1 MDFERARFNMVEQQL
16 RPWNVADQDVRDL
29 MCQVPREDFVPEQ
42 YRDMAFSDLEIPL
55 VVDGVATGETMLAPK
70 VEALMLQALKIQRHE
85 SVLEIGAGSGF
96 MAALLAQHARHVTT
110 YEILPE
116 LARFAAANLRRAG
129 ISNVSVEPRDG
140 AALLRL
146 EAEREDAIILSGSVE
161 IVPHELLEKLNVGG
175 RLCAIVGTLPIMH
188 AQLVTRLG
196 EKEFR
201 TERLFDT
208 VAKALTG
215 FPGKPRFTF

>member
-42 YRDMAFSDLEIPL
+42 YRDIAFADLEIPL

-70 VEALMLQALKIQRHE
+70 IEARMLQELKIQRHE

-96 MAALLAQHARHVTT
+96 MDALLAQHARHVTS
-110 YEILPE
+110 YEIRPE
-116 LARFAAANLRRAG
+116 LARLAAENLRRAG
-129 ISNVSVEPRDG
+129 ISNVSIEPRSG
-140 AALLRL
+140 ADLLRR
-146 EAEREDAIILSGSVE
+146 ESEHEDAIVLSGSVE
-161 IVPHELLEKLNVGG
+161 VVPQELLAKLNVGG
-175 RLCAIVGTLPIMH
+175 RLCAIVGTLPAMELRLI
-188 AQLVTRLG
+188 TRLG

-201 TERLFDT
+201 TERLFET
-208 VAKALTG
+208 VAKPLVG
-215 FPGKPRFTF
+215 FPGKPRFKF